1 MWCSVTLHSALWVHP
16 CFFSFCEE
24 NVFRSIYLYLSLY
37 FVLLLAV
44 EFFFWK
50 VLYLIHMQVFERKN
64 KSVGFWNM
72 STVMC
77 SVFMI
82 QAPADTFITFLT
94 VTSLLDVMTSANCQA
109 YFSVKEMLSAYLRP
123 LTCFVFVFLFRRSD
137 CRTQGQAWFNY
148 HYCCSCKLSYCWR
161 LCCSIFQQK
170 MEIINTRQLLW
181 TSTWNVKELIWNV
194 WDDVWSIVI

>member
-1 MWCSVTLHSALWVHP
+1 MYLEVYI
-16 CFFSFCEE
+16 FIFKFI
-24 NVFRSIYLYLSLY
+24 FRS
-37 FVLLLAV
+37 VARCWG
-44 EFFFWK
+44 FFFKGTFK

-109 YFSVKEMLSAYLRP
+109 YFSVKEMLSACLRP

-137 CRTQGQAWFNY
+137 CRTQGHAWFNY

-161 LCCSIFQQK
+161 LCCSIFHPK

-181 TSTWNVKELIWNV
+181 TSTWNVKQLIWNV
-194 WDDVWSIVI
+194 WDDVWSVVI

>member
-1 MWCSVTLHSALWVHP
+1 MYLEVY
-16 CFFSFCEE
+16 
-24 NVFRSIYLYLSLY
+24 IYLYLSLY
-37 FVLLLAV
+37 FILLLAV
-44 EFFFWK
+44 EGFFWK
-50 VLYLIHMQVFERKN
+50 VLYLTQVFERKN

-94 VTSLLDVMTSANCQA
+94 VTSLLDVMTFANCQA
-109 YFSVKEMLSAYLRP
+109 YFSVKEEMLSAYLSP

-137 CRTQGQAWFNY
+137 WRTQGHACFNY

-170 MEIINTRQLLW
+170 MEIINKRQLLW